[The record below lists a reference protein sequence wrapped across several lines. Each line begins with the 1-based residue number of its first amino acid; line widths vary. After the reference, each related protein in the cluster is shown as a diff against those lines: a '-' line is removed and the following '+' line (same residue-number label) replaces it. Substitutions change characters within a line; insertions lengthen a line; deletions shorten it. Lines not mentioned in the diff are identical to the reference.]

1 VSGDALLVVSF
12 GGPEGPDE
20 VRPFLDEV
28 VRGRGVPEARL
39 AEAARHYEHF
49 GGVSPINARNRE
61 LVSALQE
68 RLARDVPG
76 FRIYWGNR
84 YSSPRLREAVAAM
97 GEDGVCRALAFVT
110 SAFDSPAGFTRYL
123 DDLER
128 ARAEVGACA
137 PEVVA
142 LPPFFDQPLFVSAQA
157 ALLRK
162 ALHDAASPRARVL
175 FTAHSIPVAMARTCP
190 YEEQL
195 RWACAAVAGEVGVSA
210 WELAYQSRSG
220 SPGMPWLEPDLQE
233 ALTRALESGAQA
245 VVVCPIGFV
254 TDHMEVCYDLDVEA
268 RAQAQELGLGFVRC
282 GTVSR
287 HPDFV
292 EMIAALVAER
302 RQA

>member
-1 VSGDALLVVSF
+1 MSHDALLVVSF
-12 GGPEGPDE
+12 GGPEQPDE
-20 VRPFLDEV
+20 VRPFLEEV

-61 LVSALQE
+61 LVSALQQ
-68 RLARDVPG
+68 RLARDDPG
-76 FRIYWGNR
+76 FRVYWGNR
-84 YSSPRLREAVAAM
+84 HSPPRLRDAVAAM
-97 GEDGVCRALAFVT
+97 AEAGVCRALAFVT

-128 ARAEVGACA
+128 ARAEVGGSA

-142 LPPFFDQPLFVSAQA
+142 LPPFFDRPLFVGAQA
-157 ALLRK
+157 ALLRE
-162 ALHDAASPRARVL
+162 ALDGAASPRARVL

-195 RWACAAVAGEVGVSA
+195 RRACAAVAGEVGVSD

-220 SPGMPWLEPDLQE
+220 SPGLPWLEPDLQE
-233 ALTRALESGAQA
+233 ALTRALEAGART

-282 GTVSR
+282 ATVSR

-292 EMIAALVAER
+292 EMIAGLVA
-302 RQA
+302 AAG